1 MEKKRERKKPC
12 RMQHTYMGHQCLLL
26 RVVSDLCITQQY
38 LNDFFFFFERH
49 ILMKIIT
56 HANNIQSA
64 KLYTN
69 NTSTYQSSP
78 TLDVV
83 ITLQI

>member
-1 MEKKRERKKPC
+1 
-12 RMQHTYMGHQCLLL
+12 
-26 RVVSDLCITQQY
+26 
-38 LNDFFFFFERH
+38 
-49 ILMKIIT
+49 MKIIT

-69 NTSTYQSSP
+69 NTSTYQSTR

-83 ITLQI
+83 VTLQI

>member
-1 MEKKRERKKPC
+1 
-12 RMQHTYMGHQCLLL
+12 
-26 RVVSDLCITQQY
+26 
-38 LNDFFFFFERH
+38 
-49 ILMKIIT
+49 MKIIT